1 MGMDSE
7 SFRTMSPGLNQM
19 AYEKLESNDL
29 SHVNSVGEKHTDE
42 AEGMRCIRT
51 EEACRCSYDEVAT
64 LLKTD
69 IHSGLSWPEANR
81 RLGLHGYNEFEL
93 TPEEPLWKK
102 YIEQFKNPLI
112 VLLLA
117 SALVS
122 ICMQQFDDAF
132 SITAAIV
139 IVVTVAFVQEYRSE
153 KSLEALNKLVPPTC
167 TCLREGRKE
176 AFLAKNLVPGDIVL
190 LSIGDRVPADLR
202 LFEAIDLSV
211 DESSFTGETEP
222 SNKVTMPLEKTNG
235 ISSRHN
241 IAFMGTLVRCGVAKG
256 IVIATAENSEFGEV
270 FKMMQAEEAPK
281 TPLQISMDLLGKQ
294 LSFYSFAIIGVIMLV
309 GWFQGRPLMEM
320 FNIGVSLAVAAIP
333 EGLPI
338 VVTVTLALGVMRMA
352 TRNAIIKKLP
362 TVETLGCVNVVCC
375 DKTGTLTKNEM
386 TVTTVVTSELY
397 HVEISGVGYSELGQA
412 SIAEPGDHSQQ
423 INSVQAIIEAG
434 CICNN
439 AEIVNDQLRGQ
450 PTEGALITAAKKLD
464 IHGVRERY
472 TRLQEIP
479 FSSEHKFMAV
489 KCLPKFGG
497 SEQYYVKGAIEIILP
512 KCTRYSIHGSP
523 VQLSKDTFSQ
533 FMKEAQYM
541 GRKGLRVLAFATG
554 QSLDDLLFVGLVG
567 ILDPPRS
574 GVAEAIKT
582 LHGSGV
588 QVKMLTGDSED
599 TACAIAS
606 RLGLYAVG
614 SSSLSGEQID
624 CMNEADLSH
633 IIHSV
638 TVFYRVGPGHKLRIV
653 KALQKSGAIVGM
665 TGDGVNDGVALKKAD
680 IGIAMGKV
688 GTDVCKEA
696 ADMILVDD
704 DFFTIMAAI
713 EEGKG
718 IFHNIRNF
726 VRFQLSTSIAAL
738 SLVAVSTFMHIP
750 NPLNAMQILWI
761 NIIMDGPPAQ
771 SLGVEPVDHDVLKQP
786 PRNVKEPMITRE
798 LITNVIISALIIIT
812 GTMWIFRTEMSDNMV
827 TRRDTTM
834 TFTCFVFFD
843 MFNALSCRSQTKSIF
858 TIGLYS
864 NRMFLLAVSGSVI
877 GQLLVIYFPPLQ
889 RIFQTESLPLSDI
902 LMLVAL
908 TSSVFIV
915 SEIKKLIERRLLQK
929 KMEKQFFDSDYV

>member
-1 MGMDSE
+1 MVNIFSQKQ
-7 SFRTMSPGLNQM
+7 P
-19 AYEKLESNDL
+19 ND
-29 SHVNSVGEKHTDE
+29 E
-42 AEGMRCIRT
+42 EGMHCLRS
-51 EEACRCSYDEVAT
+51 EEACRWTYDEVAR
-64 LLKTD
+64 LLNTN
-69 IHSGLSWPEANR
+69 IHDGLTWNEANQ
-81 RLGLHGYNEFEL
+81 RLSFHGYNEFEV

-153 KSLEALNKLVPPTC
+153 KSLEELNKLVPPTC
-167 TCLREGRKE
+167 TCLREGRQE
-176 AFLAKNLVPGDIVL
+176 TFLAKNLVPGDVVL

-202 LFEAIDLSV
+202 LFEAVDLAI

-222 SNKVTMPLEKTNG
+222 SNKVTKPLEKTNG
-235 ISSRHN
+235 ITSRRN
-241 IAFMGTLVRCGVAKG
+241 VAFMGTLVRCGVAKG
-256 IVIATAENSEFGEV
+256 IVISTAEKSEFGEV

-281 TPLQISMDLLGKQ
+281 TPLQISMDTLGKQ
-294 LSFYSFAIIGVIMLV
+294 LSLYSFAIIGLIMVV

-352 TRNAIIKKLP
+352 KRNAIIKKLP
-362 TVETLGCVNVVCC
+362 TVETLGCVNVICC

-386 TVTTVVTSELY
+386 TVTTVVTSEMY
-397 HVEISGVGYSELGQA
+397 HAELSGVGY
-412 SIAEPGDHSQQ
+412 AESGHVQIMDPGNHSQQ
-423 INSVQAIIEAG
+423 MNSVRTIVEAG
-434 CICNN
+434 CICSN
-439 AEIVNDQLRGQ
+439 ADIIDDQLRGQ
-450 PTEGALITAAKKLD
+450 PTEGALIAAARKMNMQG
-464 IHGVRERY
+464 IRERY
-472 TRLQEIP
+472 NRLQEIP
-479 FSSEHKFMAV
+479 FSSEQKFMAV
-489 KCLPKFGG
+489 KCLPKFGLG
-497 SEQYYVKGAIEIILP
+497 SEKYFVKGAIEILLP
-512 KCTRYSIHGSP
+512 KCTKYNYHGSP
-523 VQLSKDTFSQ
+523 VVLSKDTHLQ
-533 FMKEAQYM
+533 YLKEAQYM
-541 GRKGLRVLAFATG
+541 GRKGLRVLAIACG
-554 QSLDDLLFVGLVG
+554 SSLDDLLFLGMVG

-574 GVAEAIKT
+574 GVAEAIQT

-588 QVKMLTGDSED
+588 SIKMLTGDSED
-599 TACAIAS
+599 TACSIAS

-614 SSSLSGEQID
+614 SRSLSGEKID
-624 CMNEADLSH
+624 FMNDDELAH
-633 IIHSV
+633 IIHSISI
-638 TVFYRVGPGHKLRIV
+638 FYRVGPGHKLRIV
-653 KALQKSGAIVGM
+653 KAYQRNGAIVGM

-680 IGIAMGKV
+680 IGIAMGKN

-718 IFHNIRNF
+718 IFYNIRNF

-738 SLVAVSTFMHIP
+738 SLVALSTFMHIP

-786 PRNVKEPMITRE
+786 PRNVKEPMITKD
-798 LITNVIISALIIIT
+798 LIINVILSALIIIT
-812 GTMWIFRTEMSDNMV
+812 GTMWIFRREMSDMMV

-858 TIGLYS
+858 TIGLCS
-864 NRMFLLAVSGSVI
+864 NKMFLIAVTGSVI
-877 GQLLVIYFPPLQ
+877 GQLLVIYFAPLQ
-889 RIFQTESLPLSDI
+889 RIFQTEALPLQDI

-908 TSSVFIV
+908 TSSVCVV
-915 SEIKKLIERRLLQK
+915 SEIKKLIERTITRK
-929 KMEKQFFDSDYV
+929 RTEKQFFDSEYV